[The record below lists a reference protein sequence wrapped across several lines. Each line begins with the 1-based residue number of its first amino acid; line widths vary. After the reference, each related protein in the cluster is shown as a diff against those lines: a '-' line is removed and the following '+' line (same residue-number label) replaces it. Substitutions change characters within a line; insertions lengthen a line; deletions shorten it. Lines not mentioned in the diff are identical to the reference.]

1 MTRTLR
7 IVCPLLVACF
17 LYGVFAP
24 ASLAQST
31 GSTTPSASPRNWPAL
46 HESGPMSSESTTSTL
61 NPGPA
66 DPNQAHMLREMA
78 KQREVLRQKEIV
90 EDTNHLLD
98 LAKQLKDA
106 VDKSSRDQL
115 SLDVVNTADKIEKL
129 AKSVKQKMRDGE

>member
-1 MTRTLR
+1 MTLR
-7 IVCPLLVACF
+7 IVRPLILFCFVVTMVAS
-17 LYGVFAP
+17 A
-24 ASLAQST
+24 ALAQSS
-31 GSTTPSASPRNWPAL
+31 GTTTTQSSSRNWPAL
-46 HESGPMSSESTTSTL
+46 HDGTTLSTDSTTSPLL

-66 DPNQAHMLREMA
+66 DPNQAHMMREMA

-98 LAKQLKDA
+98 LARQLKDA